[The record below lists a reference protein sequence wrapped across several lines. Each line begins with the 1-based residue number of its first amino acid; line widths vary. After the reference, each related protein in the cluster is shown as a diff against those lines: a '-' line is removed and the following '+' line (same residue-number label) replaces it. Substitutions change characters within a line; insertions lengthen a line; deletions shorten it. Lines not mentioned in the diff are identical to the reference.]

1 MMDQAAQFLRIVRSE
16 VLESI
21 YLLAK
26 RDCKIHLQAQGSR
39 GSRRNRILYLIKPCP
54 RINSGF
60 QFRRCF
66 EKDQWTLLKNKGE
79 RKMTAKNGNRLQ
91 HHLTAVKEGKRCF
104 ENAFESIARMIL
116 ESEIE
121 KVVVNGRTTYD
132 FTIFRTGKKHI
143 IGIYDEINSFVSF
156 VKDAAEGGSSKE
168 MAFVLVGEPGNGKT
182 FFVEFLCSMYR
193 SFLANEK
200 NRKYTFRF
208 TNMDRLGS
216 YGKISTIE
224 SQTYEDPMILAMNL
238 FENPDDNKTFLAKQI
253 GFSDKEIE
261 QLYDNYRP
269 LGACSGYMWND
280 IINLADGNIDEMLK
294 HIEIIPVPMTES
306 LGTITGKYPAKD
318 KITSSAVDLLGE
330 ESIQRLLHI
339 TDTNNPYRFD
349 LRRGALA
356 RVAGGGIHFS
366 DEVFK
371 NKKDLVQ
378 VYLGVI
384 QNRVIEIDGYKWP
397 IDTLIVATSNNSEF
411 NRFLS
416 EKEEAPIVDRCRIC
430 YVSHNTN
437 YKLQENL
444 TSYAIGNEAKTTL
457 DRKDLHRDPNLN
469 YATSVAVVLTRLPR
483 SEKLTAIE
491 TMKLS
496 AGEVAGEK
504 SIKTL
509 AEVIDTLNQDPD
521 ITKRFGQKGLGQR
534 NLGRAIQL
542 LIESSETNEGRC
554 MFAYDIYKTLERVVL
569 DYVTEV
575 NDRAKYLED
584 LKTAKGMYRE
594 RIMTEMFNAYM
605 DEPFAIRKDVMNYV
619 NMIIGID
626 AENLGPDKMW
636 KYKDPQTG
644 ELKALKVD
652 ERYIK
657 GVEERLGLKT
667 EEQRETFRTSIRKI
681 YGQKISVDPN
691 YDFMDN
697 LELVKA
703 VTDVR
708 LKSDIAGAGSL
719 IGALANRT
727 NEENQK
733 LYDRMIDT
741 MLNKLNYCKTCAQK
755 TIEYFCT
762 QEDEN

>member
-1 MMDQAAQFLRIVRSE
+1 MEETMKKSYTLTDHIMAVGQGQ
-16 VLESI
+16 
-21 YLLAK
+21 
-26 RDCKIHLQAQGSR
+26 KI
-39 GSRRNRILYLIKPCP
+39 
-54 RINSGF
+54 
-60 QFRRCF
+60 
-66 EKDQWTLLKNKGE
+66 
-79 RKMTAKNGNRLQ
+79 
-91 HHLTAVKEGKRCF
+91 F
-104 ENAFESIARMIL
+104 ENAFQSVARMIL
-116 ESEIE
+116 ENDI
-121 KVVVNGRTTYD
+121 KKITVNGKTTYD
-132 FTIFRTGKKHI
+132 FGIFRKGQKQVV
-143 IGIYDEINSFVSF
+143 GLYEEINSFVSY

-168 MAFVLVGEPGNGKT
+168 MAYVLVGEPGNGKT
-182 FFVEFLCSMYR
+182 FFVEYLCANYRKFLSVD
-193 SFLANEK
+193 K
-200 NRKYTFRF
+200 NRRYSFKFV
-208 TNMDRLGS
+208 NMDKLDD
-216 YGKISTIE
+216 YGRIKTIE

-238 FENPDDNKTFLAKQI
+238 FEDPDRSKDFLTKFDC
-253 GFSDKEIE
+253 FSTEKINR
-261 QLYDNYRP
+261 LYENYRP
-269 LGACSGYMWND
+269 LGACSSFIWN
-280 IINLADGNIDEMLK
+280 NIREFTGDDLDAMLGF
-294 HIEIIPVPMTES
+294 IEIFPVPLSES

-366 DEVFK
+366 DEIYK

-384 QNRVIEIDGYKWP
+384 QNRTIEIDGYKWP
-397 IDTLIVATSNNSEF
+397 IDTLIIATSNNSEF

-416 EKEEAPIVDRCRIC
+416 EKEEAPIVDRCRIS
-430 YVSHNTN
+430 YISHNTN
-437 YKLQENL
+437 YKLQEKL
-444 TSYAIGNEAKTTL
+444 TSYAIGSETKTTFNNEY
-457 DRKDLHRDPNLN
+457 LHQDPNLN
-469 YATSVAVVLTRLPR
+469 YAASVAAVLTRLPH
-483 SEKLTAIE
+483 SEKLTPIE
-491 TMKLS
+491 TMKLA

-509 AEVIDTLNQDPD
+509 AEVIDTLNQEAD

-542 LIESSETNEGRC
+542 LVESSETNEGQC
-554 MFAYDIYKTLERVVL
+554 MFACDVFKTLERVIL
-569 DYVTEV
+569 DYVPDA
-575 NDRAKYLED
+575 NDRTKYLD
-584 LKTAKGMYRE
+584 DIKTAKGLYRE

-605 DEPFAIRKDVMNYV
+605 DEPLAIRKDVMNYV

-636 KYKDPQTG
+636 KYKDPQNG
-644 ELKALKVD
+644 ELKALKID

-657 GVEERLGLKT
+657 SVEERLGLKT
-667 EEQRETFRTSIRKI
+667 QEQRESFRTTVRKI
-681 YGQKISVDPN
+681 YGQKMSVEPE

-741 MLNKLNYCKTCAQK
+741 MLTKLHYCKTCAQK

-762 QEDEN
+762 QEDEQ

>member
-1 MMDQAAQFLRIVRSE
+1 
-16 VLESI
+16 
-21 YLLAK
+21 
-26 RDCKIHLQAQGSR
+26 
-39 GSRRNRILYLIKPCP
+39 
-54 RINSGF
+54 
-60 QFRRCF
+60 
-66 EKDQWTLLKNKGE
+66 
-79 RKMTAKNGNRLQ
+79 MTAQKKGSLQ
-91 HHLTAVKEGKRCF
+91 QHLAAVKEGNRIF
-104 ENAFESIARMIL
+104 ENAFQGVIRMIL
-116 ESEIE
+116 EPGFE
-121 KVVVNGRTTYD
+121 KVVVNGKTTYD
-132 FTIFRTGKKHI
+132 FTIFRTGKKHP
-143 IGIYDEINSFVSF
+143 IGMYDEINSFVSF

-182 FFVEFLCSMYR
+182 FFVEFLCGRYR
-193 SFLANEK
+193 QFLSQEQ
-200 NRKYTFRF
+200 NRKFTYRF
-208 TNMDRLGS
+208 VGMEQLGH
-216 YGKISTIE
+216 YGRINVID

-238 FENPDDNKTFLAKQI
+238 FESADDNKRYLSEKG
-253 GFSDKEIE
+253 GFSDAEIE
-261 QLYDNYRP
+261 HLYQNYRP
-269 LGACSGYMWND
+269 MGACSGYIWND
-280 IINLADGNIDEMLK
+280 IRSFTGGKIEDMLGF
-294 HIEIIPVPMTES
+294 IELMPVPMSET
-306 LGTITGKYPAKD
+306 LGTVTGKYPAKD

-356 RVAGGGIHFS
+356 RVAGSGIHFS
-366 DEVFK
+366 DEIFK

-384 QNRVIEIDGYKWP
+384 QNRAIEIDGYRWP

-411 NRFLS
+411 NRFLA

-437 YKLQENL
+437 YRLQEGL
-444 TSYAIGNEAKTTL
+444 TDYAVGGTEKTTL
-457 DRKDLHRDPNLN
+457 TKETLHQDPNLN
-469 YATSVAVVLTRLPR
+469 YATSVGVVLTRLPR
-483 SEKLTAIE
+483 SEKLTPIE
-491 TMKLS
+491 TMKLA

-504 SIKTL
+504 SIKAL
-509 AEVIDTLNQDPD
+509 AEVIDTLGQDPD
-521 ITKRFGQKGLGQR
+521 ITKRFGQRGLGHR
-534 NLGRAIQL
+534 SLGRAVQL
-542 LIESSETNEGRC
+542 LGESSETNEGRC
-554 MFAYDIYKTLERVVL
+554 MTAYDVFKSLERVTL
-569 DYVTEV
+569 DYVVDTNE
-575 NDRAKYLED
+575 RAKYLED
-584 LKTAKGMYRE
+584 LKIARGLYRE

-605 DEPFAIRKDVMNYV
+605 DEPYAIRKDVMNYV

-626 AENLGPDKMW
+626 AENLGPDRMW
-636 KYKDPQTG
+636 KYKDPQSG
-644 ELKALKVD
+644 ELRALKID
-652 ERYIK
+652 ERYVK
-657 GVEERLGLKT
+657 SVEERIGLKT
-667 EEQRETFRTSIRKI
+667 EEQRDSFRTSIRKI

-733 LYDRMIDT
+733 LYDRMITT
-741 MLNKLNYCKTCAQK
+741 MLTKLGYCRTCAQK

>member
-1 MMDQAAQFLRIVRSE
+1 MVTNTNS
-16 VLESI
+16 
-21 YLLAK
+21 LLQ
-26 RDCKIHLQAQGSR
+26 HLKAV
-39 GSRRNRILYLIKPCP
+39 KA
-54 RINSGF
+54 
-60 QFRRCF
+60 
-66 EKDQWTLLKNKGE
+66 GE
-79 RKMTAKNGNRLQ
+79 RR
-91 HHLTAVKEGKRCF
+91 F
-104 ENAFESIARMIL
+104 ENAFQGVSRMIL
-116 ESEIE
+116 ESGIE
-121 KVVVNGRTTYD
+121 KITVNGKTTYD
-132 FTIFRTGKKHI
+132 FKIFRNGSKHV
-143 IGIYDEINSFVSF
+143 IGMYDEINSFVSYI
-156 VKDAAEGGSSKE
+156 KDAAEKGSSKE

-182 FFVEFLCSMYR
+182 FVVEFLSSQYR
-193 SFLANEK
+193 KFLSREE
-200 NRKYTFRF
+200 NRKFTFKF
-208 TNMDRLGS
+208 LNLDRLGT
-216 YGKISTIE
+216 YGKITTIE

-238 FENPDDNKTFLAKQI
+238 LPDPDDNKAFLAKSI
-253 GFSDKEIE
+253 GFTDKEIE
-261 QLYDNYRP
+261 ALYENYRP
-269 LGACSGYMWND
+269 LGACSGYIWND
-280 IINLADGNIDEMLK
+280 IGAHCGEDLDTKLSSVAVS
-294 HIEIIPVPMTES
+294 PVPLTES
-306 LGTITGKYPAKD
+306 LGTVTGKYPAKD

-366 DEVFK
+366 DEIFK

-384 QNRVIEIDGYKWP
+384 QNRSIEIDGYKWP

-411 NRFLS
+411 HRFLS

-437 YKLQENL
+437 YKLQKELTVYTIGSETRTTLTKENL
-444 TSYAIGNEAKTTL
+444 
-457 DRKDLHRDPNLN
+457 HQDPNLN
-469 YATSVAVVLTRLPR
+469 YAASVAAVLTRLPR
-483 SEKLTAIE
+483 SEKLTPVE
-491 TMKLS
+491 TMKLA
-496 AGEVAGEK
+496 AGEIAGEK

-509 AEVIDTLNQDPD
+509 AEVIDTLNQDPE
-521 ITKRFGQKGLGQR
+521 IINRFGQKGLGQR

-542 LIESSETNEGRC
+542 LIESSETNEGQC
-554 MFAYDIYKTLERVVL
+554 MFAYDVYRALERIVL
-569 DYVTEV
+569 DYVSEA

-584 LKTAKGMYRE
+584 IKTGKGLYRE

-605 DEPFAIRKDVMNYV
+605 DEPLAIRKDVMNYV

-636 KYKDPQTG
+636 KYRDPQTA
-644 ELKALKVD
+644 ELRALKVD
-652 ERYIK
+652 ERFINS
-657 GVEERLGLKT
+657 VEERLGLKT
-667 EEQRETFRTSIRKI
+667 EEQRESFRTSIRKI
-681 YGQKISVDPN
+681 YGQKISIDPN

-733 LYDRMIDT
+733 LYDRMIGT
-741 MLNKLNYCKTCAQK
+741 MLNKLGYCHTCAQK

-762 QEDEN
+762 QEDEK

>member
-1 MMDQAAQFLRIVRSE
+1 MD
-16 VLESI
+16 
-21 YLLAK
+21 
-26 RDCKIHLQAQGSR
+26 G
-39 GSRRNRILYLIKPCP
+39 
-54 RINSGF
+54 
-60 QFRRCF
+60 
-66 EKDQWTLLKNKGE
+66 
-79 RKMTAKNGNRLQ
+79 NGNASLR
-91 HHLTAVKEGKRCF
+91 HHLAAVREGDRCF
-104 ENAFESIARMIL
+104 ENAYQGVARMIL
-116 ESEIE
+116 ESEIS
-121 KVVVNGRTTYD
+121 KVVVNGKTTYD
-132 FTIFRTGKKHI
+132 FSLFRSGPRHV
-143 IGIYDEINSFVSF
+143 IGMYDEINSFVSF

-182 FFVEFLCSMYR
+182 FFVEYLCTRYRQFLSR
-193 SFLANEK
+193 PE

-208 TNMDRLGS
+208 RHLDRLEG
-216 YGKISTIE
+216 YGRIKVIE
-224 SQTYEDPMILAMNL
+224 SQTYEDPVILAMNL
-238 FENPDDNKTFLAKQI
+238 FETEEENRAYLA
-253 GFSDKEIE
+253 GRMRFSDE
-261 QLYDNYRP
+261 QVERLYENYRP
-269 LGACSGYMWND
+269 LGACSGFIWND
-280 IINLADGNIDEMLK
+280 IRRHTGGDIDKMLEF
-294 HIEIIPVPMTES
+294 IEIVPVPLTES

-366 DEVFK
+366 DEIFK

-384 QNRVIEIDGYKWP
+384 QNRTIEIDGFKWP
-397 IDTLIVATSNNSEF
+397 IDTLIIATSNNSEF

-416 EKEEAPIVDRCRIC
+416 EREEAPIVDRCRLC

-437 YKLQENL
+437 YKLQQEL
-444 TSYAIGNEAKTTL
+444 TTYAIGSEAKTTL
-457 DRKDLHRDPNLN
+457 DRHDLHQDPNLN
-469 YATSVAVVLTRLPR
+469 YAASVAVVLTRLPR
-483 SEKLTAIE
+483 SEKLTPVE
-491 TMKLS
+491 TMKLA

-509 AEVIDTLNQDPD
+509 AEVIDMLNQEPD

-542 LIESSETNEGRC
+542 LLESSETNEGGC
-554 MFAYDIYKTLERVVL
+554 MFAYDVFKTLERVIL
-569 DYVTEV
+569 DYVPDA

-584 LKTAKGMYRE
+584 IRIAKGLYRE

-605 DEPFAIRKDVMNYV
+605 DEPLAIKRDVMNYV

-636 KYKDPQTG
+636 KYKDPQSG
-644 ELKALKVD
+644 ELKALKID
-652 ERYIK
+652 ERYINS
-657 GVEERLGLKT
+657 VEERLGLKT
-667 EEQRETFRTSIRKI
+667 TEQRETFRTSIRKI

-733 LYDRMIDT
+733 LYDRMVHT
-741 MLNKLNYCKTCAQK
+741 MLDKLNYCKTCAQK

-762 QEDEN
+762 QEDET

>member
-1 MMDQAAQFLRIVRSE
+1 MSKK
-16 VLESI
+16 SI
-21 YLLAK
+21 
-26 RDCKIHLQAQGSR
+26 
-39 GSRRNRILYLIKPCP
+39 
-54 RINSGF
+54 
-60 QFRRCF
+60 
-66 EKDQWTLLKNKGE
+66 TLH
-79 RKMTAKNGNRLQ
+79 Q
-91 HHLTAVKEGKRCF
+91 HMTAVKDGQLRF
-104 ENAFESIARMIL
+104 ENAFQGVTRMIL
-116 ESEIE
+116 EDKIE
-121 KVVVNGRTTYD
+121 KVVVNGKTTYD
-132 FTIFRTGKKHI
+132 FKIFRNGSKHV
-143 IGIYDEINSFVSF
+143 IGMYDEINSFVSY

-182 FFVEFLCSMYR
+182 FFVEFLASKYR
-193 SFLANEK
+193 NFLAQEK
-200 NRKYTFRF
+200 NRKYTFKF
-208 TNMDRLGS
+208 LNLDKTGN
-216 YGKISTIE
+216 YGKISIVE

-238 FENPDDNKTFLAKQI
+238 FEDSEKNKEFLAKQI
-253 GFSDKEIE
+253 GFSDDDIE
-261 QLYDNYRP
+261 KLYEDYRP
-269 LGACSGYMWND
+269 LGACSGYIWND
-280 IINLADGNIDEMLK
+280 IQRYCDGNIDEMLK
-294 HIEIIPVPMTES
+294 FVEITPVPLTES
-306 LGTITGKYPAKD
+306 LGTVTGKYPAKD

-366 DEVFK
+366 DEIYK

-384 QNRVIEIDGYKWP
+384 QNRNIEIDGFKWP

-411 NRFLS
+411 HRFLS

-437 YKLQENL
+437 YKLQKEL
-444 TSYAIGNEAKTTL
+444 TAYAIGSEARTTIN
-457 DRKDLHRDPNLN
+457 REDLHQDPNLN
-469 YATSVAVVLTRLPR
+469 YASSVAAVLSRLPR
-483 SEKLTAIE
+483 SEKLTPVE

-509 AEVIDTLNQDPD
+509 AEVIDTLNQDPE
-521 ITKRFGQKGLGQR
+521 IINRFGQKGLGQR

-542 LIESSETNEGRC
+542 LIESSETNEGQC
-554 MFAYDIYKTLERVVL
+554 MFAYDIFRALDRIIL
-569 DYVTEV
+569 DYVTEA

-584 LKTAKGMYRE
+584 LKTGKGLYRE

-605 DEPFAIRKDVMNYV
+605 DEPYAIRKDVMNYV

-636 KYKDPQTG
+636 KYKDPQNG
-644 ELKALKVD
+644 ELKALKID
-652 ERYIK
+652 ERYINS
-657 GVEERLGLKT
+657 VEERLGLKT
-667 EEQRETFRTSIRKI
+667 EEQRESFRTSIRKI
-681 YGQKISVDPN
+681 YGQKISVDPD

-733 LYDRMIDT
+733 LYDRMIET
-741 MLNKLNYCKTCAQK
+741 MLNKLGYCRTCAQK

-762 QEDEN
+762 QEDEK

>member
-1 MMDQAAQFLRIVRSE
+1 MP
-16 VLESI
+16 
-21 YLLAK
+21 
-26 RDCKIHLQAQGSR
+26 
-39 GSRRNRILYLIKPCP
+39 N
-54 RINSGF
+54 NS
-60 QFRRCF
+60 
-66 EKDQWTLLKNKGE
+66 KT
-79 RKMTAKNGNRLQ
+79 LQ
-91 HHLTAVKEGKRCF
+91 HHLQEVKQGNRCF
-104 ENAFESIARMIL
+104 ENAFQSVSRMVL
-116 ESEIE
+116 ESKIE
-121 KVVVNGRTTYD
+121 KVVVNGKTTYD
-132 FTIFRTGKKHI
+132 FSIFREGSKHV
-143 IGIYDEINSFVSF
+143 IGMYDEINSFVSY

-182 FFVEFLCSMYR
+182 FLVEFLAAKYR
-193 SFLANEK
+193 GFLSIDK
-200 NRKYTFRF
+200 NRKYTFKF
-208 TNMDRLGS
+208 LNLDKVGN
-216 YGKISTIE
+216 YGKINTIE
-224 SQTYEDPMILAMNL
+224 SQTYEDPMILAMSL
-238 FENPDDNKTFLAKQI
+238 FENPDQNKEYLAKQI
-253 GFSDKEIE
+253 GFSDKEID
-261 QLYDNYRP
+261 QLYENYRP
-269 LGACSGYMWND
+269 LGACSSYILND
-280 IINLADGNIDEMLK
+280 IRNYTDGNMDEVLNY
-294 HIEIIPVPMTES
+294 IEIIPVPLTES
-306 LGTITGKYPAKD
+306 LGTVTGKYPAKD
-318 KITSSAVDLLGE
+318 KITSSSVDLLGE

-366 DEVFK
+366 DEIYK

-384 QNRVIEIDGYKWP
+384 QNRNIEIDGYKWP

-411 NRFLS
+411 HRFLS

-437 YKLQENL
+437 YKLQGEL
-444 TSYAIGNEAKTTL
+444 TGYAIGSETRTTL
-457 DRKDLHRDPNLN
+457 NQENLHQDPNLN
-469 YATSVAVVLTRLPR
+469 YASSIAVVLSRLPR
-483 SEKLTAIE
+483 SEKLTPVE
-491 TMKLS
+491 TMKLA

-509 AEVIDTLNQDPD
+509 AEVIDTLNQDPE
-521 ITKRFGQKGLGQR
+521 IINRFGQKGLGQR

-542 LIESSETNEGRC
+542 LIESSETNEGEC
-554 MFAYDIYKTLERVVL
+554 MFAYDIFKSLDRIIL
-569 DYVTEV
+569 DYVTDA

-584 LKTAKGMYRE
+584 LKIAKGLYRE

-605 DEPFAIRKDVMNYV
+605 DEPYAIRKDVMNYV

-636 KYKDPQTG
+636 KYKDPQTA
-644 ELKALKVD
+644 ELKALKID
-652 ERYIK
+652 ERYINS
-657 GVEERLGLKT
+657 VEERLGLKS
-667 EEQRETFRTSIRKI
+667 EEQRESFRTSIRKI
-681 YGQKISVDPN
+681 YGQKISVDPD

-733 LYDRMIDT
+733 LYDRMIAT
-741 MLNKLNYCKTCAQK
+741 MLEKLGYCKTCAQK

-762 QEDEN
+762 QEDEK

>member
-1 MMDQAAQFLRIVRSE
+1 MATSTHSLIQ
-16 VLESI
+16 
-21 YLLAK
+21 
-26 RDCKIHLQAQGSR
+26 HL
-39 GSRRNRILYLIKPCP
+39 K
-54 RINSGF
+54 
-60 QFRRCF
+60 
-66 EKDQWTLLKNKGE
+66 
-79 RKMTAKNGNRLQ
+79 
-91 HHLTAVKEGKRCF
+91 AVKKGQRRF
-104 ENAFESIARMIL
+104 ENAFKGVSRLIFEGG
-116 ESEIE
+116 IE
-121 KVVVNGRTTYD
+121 KTTVNGKTTYD
-132 FTIFRTGKKHI
+132 FKVFRSGSKHV
-143 IGIYDEINSFVSF
+143 IGMYDEINSFVSY

-182 FFVEFLCSMYR
+182 FFVEFLAGRYR
-193 SFLANEK
+193 HFLSRDE
-200 NRKYTFRF
+200 NRKYTFKF
-208 TNMDRLGS
+208 QNLDRLGT
-216 YGKISTIE
+216 YGRISSVE

-238 FENPDDNKTFLAKQI
+238 FDFTDDNKTFLAKEI
-253 GFSDKEIE
+253 GFSDDEIDV
-261 QLYDNYRP
+261 LYNDYRP
-269 LGACSGYMWND
+269 LGACSGYIWND
-280 IINLADGNIDEMLK
+280 IRSYCGDELDQMLGFVQ
-294 HIEIIPVPMTES
+294 IIPVPLTES
-306 LGTITGKYPAKD
+306 LGTVTGKYPAKD

-339 TDTNNPYRFD
+339 ADTNNPYRFD

-366 DEVFK
+366 DEIFK

-384 QNRVIEIDGYKWP
+384 QNRSIEIDGYKWP
-397 IDTLIVATSNNSEF
+397 IDTLIVATSNNMEF
-411 NRFLS
+411 HRFLS
-416 EKEEAPIVDRCRIC
+416 EREEAPIVDRCRLC
-430 YVSHNTN
+430 YVAHNTN
-437 YKLQENL
+437 YKLQKEL
-444 TSYAIGNEAKTTL
+444 TAYTIGSEARTTL
-457 DRKDLHRDPNLN
+457 TKELLHQDPNLN
-469 YATSVAVVLTRLPR
+469 YAASVGVVLSRLPR
-483 SEKLTAIE
+483 SEKLTPVE
-491 TMKLS
+491 TMKLA

-509 AEVIDTLNQDPD
+509 AEVIDTLNQDPE
-521 ITKRFGQKGLGQR
+521 IINRFGQKGLGQR
-534 NLGRAIQL
+534 NLGRALQL
-542 LIESSETNEGRC
+542 LIESSETNEGQC
-554 MFAYDIYKTLERVVL
+554 MFACDVFKALERIVL
-569 DYVTEV
+569 DYVTEA

-584 LKTAKGMYRE
+584 IKTARGLYRE

-605 DEPFAIRKDVMNYV
+605 DEPMAIRKDVMNYV

-644 ELKALKVD
+644 ELKALKID
-652 ERYIK
+652 ERYVNS
-657 GVEERLGLKT
+657 VEERLGLKT
-667 EEQRETFRTSIRKI
+667 EEQRESFRTSIRKI
-681 YGQKISVDPN
+681 YGQKISIDPN

-741 MLNKLNYCKTCAQK
+741 MLNKLGYCRTCAQK

-762 QEDEN
+762 QEDEK

>member
-1 MMDQAAQFLRIVRSE
+1 
-16 VLESI
+16 
-21 YLLAK
+21 
-26 RDCKIHLQAQGSR
+26 
-39 GSRRNRILYLIKPCP
+39 
-54 RINSGF
+54 
-60 QFRRCF
+60 
-66 EKDQWTLLKNKGE
+66 
-79 RKMTAKNGNRLQ
+79 
-91 HHLTAVKEGKRCF
+91 
-104 ENAFESIARMIL
+104 MI
-116 ESEIE
+116 
-121 KVVVNGRTTYD
+121 GM
-132 FTIFRTGKKHI
+132 
-143 IGIYDEINSFVSF
+143 YDEINSFVSY
-156 VKDAAEGGSSKE
+156 VKDAAEGGSSAE
-168 MAFVLVGEPGNGKT
+168 MAYVLVGEPGNGKT
-182 FFVEFLCSMYR
+182 FFVEFLCNKYR
-193 SFLANEK
+193 GFLSNNK

-208 TNMDRLGS
+208 IDLDKLGNYGRIS
-216 YGKISTIE
+216 YIE

-238 FENPDDNKTFLAKQI
+238 FEDPEKNKTFLIDTI
-253 GFSDKEIE
+253 GFSDAQIE
-261 QLYDNYRP
+261 KLYENYRP
-269 LGACSGYMWND
+269 LGACSEYIWNH
-280 IINLADGNIDEMLK
+280 IRNYTDGKIDEMLNFIK
-294 HIEIIPVPMTES
+294 IFPVPLTES
-306 LGTITGKYPAKD
+306 LGTVTGKYPAKD
-318 KITSSAVDLLGE
+318 KITSSSVDLLGE

-366 DEVFK
+366 DEIFK

-384 QNRVIEIDGYKWP
+384 QNRTIEIDGYKWP
-397 IDTLIVATSNNSEF
+397 IDTLIIATSNNMEF
-411 NRFLS
+411 NRFLA

-437 YKLQENL
+437 YKLQKDL
-444 TSYAIGNEAKTTL
+444 TLYAIGSEARTTL
-457 DRKDLHRDPNLN
+457 TREDLHQDPNLN
-469 YATSVAVVLTRLPR
+469 YAASVGVVLSRLPR
-483 SEKLTAIE
+483 SEKLTPVE
-491 TMKLS
+491 TMKLA

-509 AEVIDTLNQDPD
+509 AEVIDTLNQNPE
-521 ITKRFGQKGLGQR
+521 IIQRFGQKGLGQR

-542 LIESSETNEGRC
+542 LIESSETNEGKC
-554 MFAYDIYKTLERVVL
+554 MFAYDIYKALERIVL
-569 DYVTEV
+569 DYVNDT
-575 NDRAKYLED
+575 NDRIKYLED
-584 LKTAKGMYRE
+584 LKIAKGLYRE

-605 DEPFAIRKDVMNYV
+605 DEPLAIRKDVMNYV

-644 ELKALKVD
+644 ELKAIKVD

-657 GVEERLGLKT
+657 SVEERLGLKT
-667 EEQRETFRTSIRKI
+667 EEQRESFRTSIRKI
-681 YGQKISVDPN
+681 YGQKISVDPD

-733 LYDRMIDT
+733 LYDRMINT
-741 MLNKLNYCKTCAQK
+741 MLNKLGYCRTCAQK

-762 QEDEN
+762 QVDEK

>member
-1 MMDQAAQFLRIVRSE
+1 MTKSKNNT
-16 VLESI
+16 LE
-21 YLLAK
+21 Y
-26 RDCKIHLQAQGSR
+26 
-39 GSRRNRILYLIKPCP
+39 
-54 RINSGF
+54 
-60 QFRRCF
+60 
-66 EKDQWTLLKNKGE
+66 
-79 RKMTAKNGNRLQ
+79 
-91 HHLTAVKEGKRCF
+91 HLTSVKEGKRCF
-104 ENAFESIARMIL
+104 ENAFQSVTRMIL
-116 ESEIE
+116 ESEIK
-121 KVVVNGRTTYD
+121 KVVVNGKTTYD
-132 FTIFRTGKKHI
+132 FSIFRTGKKHI
-143 IGIYDEINSFVSF
+143 IGMYDEINSFVSF
-156 VKDAAEGGSSKE
+156 VKDASEGGSSRE
-168 MAFVLVGEPGNGKT
+168 MAFVFVGEPGNGKT
-182 FFVEFLCSMYR
+182 FLVEFLSAKYR
-193 SFLANEK
+193 NFLTEDK
-200 NRKYTFRF
+200 NRRYTFKF
-208 TNMDRLGS
+208 LNMDKLGN
-216 YGKISTIE
+216 YGKITTIE
-224 SQTYEDPMILAMNL
+224 SQTYEDPLILAMNL
-238 FENPDDNKTFLAKQI
+238 FESTDENKTFLTKQA
-253 GFSDKEIE
+253 GFSDNEVEK
-261 QLYDNYRP
+261 LFDDYRP
-269 LGACSGYMWND
+269 MGACSGYIWND
-280 IINLADGNIDEMLK
+280 IRNYTNGKIDEMLK
-294 HIEIIPVPMTES
+294 FVEITPVPLTES

-339 TDTNNPYRFD
+339 ADTNNPYRFD

-366 DEVFK
+366 DEIYK

-411 NRFLS
+411 HKFLS
-416 EKEEAPIVDRCRIC
+416 EKEEAPIIDRCRIC

-437 YKLQENL
+437 YKLQKDL
-444 TSYAIGNEAKTTL
+444 TAYAIGSETRTTL
-457 DRKDLHRDPNLN
+457 TRDYLHQDPNLN
-469 YATSVAVVLTRLPR
+469 YAASVASVLTRLPR
-483 SEKLTAIE
+483 SEKLTPVE

-509 AEVIDTLNQDPD
+509 AEVIDTLNQDPE
-521 ITKRFGQKGLGQR
+521 IINRFGQKGLGQR

-554 MFAYDIYKTLERVVL
+554 MFACDVFKALDRVVL
-569 DYVTEV
+569 DYVSEA
-575 NDRAKYLED
+575 NDRTKYLED
-584 LKTAKGMYRE
+584 LKTAKSLYRE

-636 KYKDPQTG
+636 KYKDPQTK
-644 ELKALKVD
+644 ELKALKID
-652 ERYIK
+652 ERYINS
-657 GVEERLGLKT
+657 VEERLELKT
-667 EEQRETFRTSIRKI
+667 KEQREAFRTSIRKI
-681 YGQKISVDPN
+681 YGQKISVDPD

-733 LYDRMIDT
+733 LYDRMVDT
-741 MLNKLNYCKTCAQK
+741 MLSKLKYCKTCAQK

-762 QEDEN
+762 QEDEK

>member
-1 MMDQAAQFLRIVRSE
+1 MI
-16 VLESI
+16 
-21 YLLAK
+21 
-26 RDCKIHLQAQGSR
+26 
-39 GSRRNRILYLIKPCP
+39 
-54 RINSGF
+54 
-60 QFRRCF
+60 
-66 EKDQWTLLKNKGE
+66 
-79 RKMTAKNGNRLQ
+79 
-91 HHLTAVKEGKRCF
+91 
-104 ENAFESIARMIL
+104 FESG
-116 ESEIE
+116 IE
-121 KVVVNGRTTYD
+121 KIVVNGKTTYD
-132 FTIFRTGKKHI
+132 YKIFRLGKKHI
-143 IGIYDEINSFVSF
+143 IGLYDEINSFVSY

-168 MAFVLVGEPGNGKT
+168 MAYVLVGEPGNGKT
-182 FFVEFLCSMYR
+182 FFVDFLCHCYR
-193 SFLANEK
+193 IFLTDPQ
-200 NRKYTFRF
+200 NRRYTFRF
-208 TNMDRLGS
+208 VNIDQLGS
-216 YGKISTIE
+216 YGKIRVIE
-224 SQTYEDPMILAMNL
+224 SQTYEDPMVLAMNL
-238 FENPDDNKTFLAKQI
+238 GETSGETKNYLIDQF
-253 GFSDKEIE
+253 GFSEHELDL
-261 QLYDNYRP
+261 LYENYRP
-269 LGACSGYMWND
+269 LGACSGYIWND
-280 IINLADGNIDEMLK
+280 IRAYANGNLDEMLK
-294 HIEIIPVPMTES
+294 FVQIAPVPLTES
-306 LGTITGKYPAKD
+306 LGTVTGKYPAKD

-366 DEVFK
+366 DEIYK

-384 QNRVIEIDGYKWP
+384 QNRTIEIDGFKWP
-397 IDTLIVATSNNSEF
+397 IDTLIIATSNNSEF
-411 NRFLS
+411 NRFLA
-416 EKEEAPIVDRCRIC
+416 EREEAPIVDRCRIS
-430 YVSHNTN
+430 YISHNTN
-437 YKLQENL
+437 YKLQKDL
-444 TSYAIGNEAKTTL
+444 TMYAIGSETRTTL
-457 DRKDLHRDPNLN
+457 NREYLHQDPNLN
-469 YATSVAVVLTRLPR
+469 YAASIAAVLSRLPR
-483 SEKLTAIE
+483 SEKLTPVE
-491 TMKLS
+491 TMKLA

-542 LIESSETNEGRC
+542 LVESSETNEGQC
-554 MFAYDIYKTLERVVL
+554 MFAYDVFKAIERIIL
-569 DYVTEV
+569 DYVTDA

-584 LKTAKGMYRE
+584 LKTAKGLYRE

-605 DEPFAIRKDVMNYV
+605 DEPYAIRKDVMNYV

-644 ELKALKVD
+644 ELKALKID

-657 GVEERLGLKT
+657 SIEERLGLKT

-681 YGQKISVDPN
+681 YGQKLSIDPN

-741 MLNKLNYCKTCAQK
+741 MLNKLNYCRTCAQK

-762 QEDEN
+762 QEDEK

>member
-1 MMDQAAQFLRIVRSE
+1 MPKK
-16 VLESI
+16 SI
-21 YLLAK
+21 
-26 RDCKIHLQAQGSR
+26 
-39 GSRRNRILYLIKPCP
+39 
-54 RINSGF
+54 
-60 QFRRCF
+60 
-66 EKDQWTLLKNKGE
+66 TLH
-79 RKMTAKNGNRLQ
+79 Q
-91 HHLTAVKEGKRCF
+91 HMTAVKDGKLQF
-104 ENAFESIARMIL
+104 ENAFQGVSRMIL
-116 ESEIE
+116 ENEIE
-121 KVVVNGRTTYD
+121 KVVVNGKTTYD
-132 FTIFRTGKKHI
+132 FKIFRNGSKHV
-143 IGIYDEINSFVSF
+143 IGMYDEINSFVSY
-156 VKDAAEGGSSKE
+156 VKDAAENGSSKE

-182 FFVEFLCSMYR
+182 FFVEFLATKYR
-193 SFLANEK
+193 EFLAQEK
-200 NRKYTFRF
+200 NRKYTFKF
-208 TNMDRLGS
+208 LNLDNVGN

-224 SQTYEDPMILAMNL
+224 SQTYEDPAILAMNL
-238 FENPDDNKTFLAKQI
+238 FENSDENRQYLAKQI
-253 GFSDKEIE
+253 GFSDKDIE
-261 QLYDNYRP
+261 KLYENYRP
-269 LGACSGYMWND
+269 LGACSGYIWND
-280 IINLADGNIDEMLK
+280 IRDHCNGNIDEMLK
-294 HIEIIPVPMTES
+294 FIEITPVPLTES
-306 LGTITGKYPAKD
+306 LGTVTGKYPAKD

-366 DEVFK
+366 DEIFK

-384 QNRVIEIDGYKWP
+384 QNRNIEIDGFKWP

-411 NRFLS
+411 HRFLS

-437 YKLQENL
+437 YKLQKEL
-444 TSYAIGNEAKTTL
+444 TAYTIGSETRTTL
-457 DRKDLHRDPNLN
+457 TREDLHQDPNLN
-469 YATSVAVVLTRLPR
+469 YAASAASVLSRLPR
-483 SEKLTAIE
+483 SEKLTPVE
-491 TMKLS
+491 TMKLA

-509 AEVIDTLNQDPD
+509 AEVIDMLNQDPE
-521 ITKRFGQKGLGQR
+521 IINRFGQKGLGQR

-554 MFAYDIYKTLERVVL
+554 MFAYDIFKALERIVL
-569 DYVTEV
+569 DYVTEA

-584 LKTAKGMYRE
+584 LKTAKGLYRE

-644 ELKALKVD
+644 DLKALKID
-652 ERYIK
+652 ERYINS
-657 GVEERLGLKT
+657 VEERLGLKT
-667 EEQRETFRTSIRKI
+667 EEQRESFRTSIRKI
-681 YGQKISVDPN
+681 YGQKISVDPD

-697 LELVKA
+697 LALVKA

-733 LYDRMIDT
+733 LYDRMIET
-741 MLNKLNYCKTCAQK
+741 MLNKLGYCRTCAQK

-762 QEDEN
+762 QEDEK

>member
-1 MMDQAAQFLRIVRSE
+1 MTKNSNNTLNYH
-16 VLESI
+16 LE
-21 YLLAK
+21 
-26 RDCKIHLQAQGSR
+26 
-39 GSRRNRILYLIKPCP
+39 
-54 RINSGF
+54 
-60 QFRRCF
+60 
-66 EKDQWTLLKNKGE
+66 
-79 RKMTAKNGNRLQ
+79 
-91 HHLTAVKEGKRCF
+91 AVKKGSRCF
-104 ENAFESIARMIL
+104 ENAFQSVSKLIL
-116 ESEIE
+116 EQDIE
-121 KVVVNGRTTYD
+121 KVVVNGKTTFD
-132 FTIFRTGKKHI
+132 FKIFRTGKKHL
-143 IGIYDEINSFVSF
+143 IGMYDEINSFVSY

-168 MAFVLVGEPGNGKT
+168 MAYVLVGEPGNGKT
-182 FFVEFLCSMYR
+182 FFVEYLCSKYR
-193 SFLANEK
+193 EYLLKEE
-200 NRKYTFRF
+200 NRKYTFRYI
-208 TNMDRLGS
+208 NMDKLGNYGRLT
-216 YGKISTIE
+216 TIE
-224 SQTYEDPMILAMNL
+224 SQTYEDPMILAMSL
-238 FENPDDNKTFLAKQI
+238 FESIDESRLYLSKQI
-253 GFSDKEIE
+253 GFSDNEVEK
-261 QLYDNYRP
+261 LYENYRP
-269 LGACSGYMWND
+269 LGACSGYIWND
-280 IINLADGNIDEMLK
+280 IRRCTGGDINEMLK
-294 HIEIIPVPMTES
+294 FIEIEPVPLIES
-306 LGTITGKYPAKD
+306 MGTVTGKYPAKD

-366 DEVFK
+366 DEIYK

-384 QNRVIEIDGYKWP
+384 QNRTIEIDGFKWP
-397 IDTLIVATSNNSEF
+397 IDTLIIATSNNSEF
-411 NRFLS
+411 NRFLA
-416 EKEEAPIVDRCRIC
+416 EKEEAPIVDRCRIT

-437 YKLQENL
+437 YKMQEQL
-444 TSYAIGNEAKTTL
+444 TAYAIGSEAKMTI
-457 DRKDLHRDPNLN
+457 DHKALHQDPNLN
-469 YATSVAVVLTRLPR
+469 YAASATVVLSRLPR
-483 SEKLTAIE
+483 SEKLTPVE

-509 AEVIDTLNQDPD
+509 AEVIDTLSQDPD

-534 NLGRAIQL
+534 NLGRAVQL
-542 LIESSETNEGRC
+542 LLESSETNEGRC
-554 MFAYDIYKTLERVVL
+554 MFAYDIYKAIERVIL
-569 DYVTEV
+569 DYVTDA
-575 NDRAKYLED
+575 NDRAKYLDD
-584 LKTAKGMYRE
+584 LKTAKGLYRE

-605 DEPFAIRKDVMNYV
+605 DEPYAIRKDVMNYV

-644 ELKALKVD
+644 ELKAMKVD

-657 GVEERLGLKT
+657 SVEDRLGLKT

-681 YGQKISVDPN
+681 YGQKISVDSN

-733 LYDRMIDT
+733 LYDRMIET
-741 MLNKLNYCKTCAQK
+741 MLEKLNYCKTCAQK

-762 QEDEN
+762 QEDDK

>member
-1 MMDQAAQFLRIVRSE
+1 MAKKLQSQLTQH
-16 VLESI
+16 LE
-21 YLLAK
+21 
-26 RDCKIHLQAQGSR
+26 
-39 GSRRNRILYLIKPCP
+39 
-54 RINSGF
+54 
-60 QFRRCF
+60 
-66 EKDQWTLLKNKGE
+66 
-79 RKMTAKNGNRLQ
+79 
-91 HHLTAVKEGKRCF
+91 AVKKGRRRF
-104 ENAFESIARMIL
+104 ENAFQAVARMIL
-116 ESEIE
+116 ESDIQ
-121 KVVVNGRTTYD
+121 KVVVNGKTTYD
-132 FTIFRTGKKHI
+132 FSIFRTGPKHI
-143 IGIYDEINSFVSF
+143 VGMYDEINSFVSY
-156 VKDAAEGGSSKE
+156 VKDAAENGSSKE

-182 FFVEFLCSMYR
+182 FFVDYLCAKYR
-193 SFLANEK
+193 SFLAKEG

-208 TNMDRLGS
+208 IGMDKLGN
-216 YGKISTIE
+216 YGKIRTIE

-238 FENPDDNKTFLAKQI
+238 FDDPDENRQFLASTI
-253 GFSDKEIE
+253 GFDDAAIE
-261 QLYDNYRP
+261 KLWDNYRP
-269 LGACSGYMWND
+269 LGACSGYIWND
-280 IINLADGNIDEMLK
+280 IRNHTGGDLAKMLEFV
-294 HIEIIPVPMTES
+294 EIMPVPLTES
-306 LGTITGKYPAKD
+306 LGTLTGKYPAKD

-366 DEVFK
+366 DEIYK

-384 QNRVIEIDGYKWP
+384 QNRTIEIDGFKWP

-411 NRFLS
+411 NRFLA

-437 YKLQENL
+437 YKLQETL
-444 TSYAIGNEAKTTL
+444 TSYTIGNEARTTFS
-457 DRKDLHRDPNLN
+457 REALHQDPNLN
-469 YATSVAVVLTRLPR
+469 YAASVAVVLTRLPR
-483 SEKLTAIE
+483 SEKLTPIE
-491 TMKLS
+491 TMKLA

-509 AEVIDTLNQDPD
+509 AEVIDTLNQNPD

-554 MFAYDIYKTLERVVL
+554 MFAYDIFKALERIIL
-569 DYVTEV
+569 DYVVEA

-584 LKTAKGMYRE
+584 LKIAKGLYRE

-605 DEPFAIRKDVMNYV
+605 DEPLAIRKDVMNYV
-619 NMIIGID
+619 NMIIGVD
-626 AENLGPDKMW
+626 AENLGSDKMW

-644 ELKALKVD
+644 EMKALKID
-652 ERYIK
+652 ERFINS
-657 GVEERLGLKT
+657 VEERLGLKT
-667 EEQRETFRTSIRKI
+667 AEQRETFRTSIRKI

-741 MLNKLNYCKTCAQK
+741 MLSKLGYCKTCAQK

>member
-1 MMDQAAQFLRIVRSE
+1 MSN
-16 VLESI
+16 
-21 YLLAK
+21 
-26 RDCKIHLQAQGSR
+26 HP
-39 GSRRNRILYLIKPCP
+39 N
-54 RINSGF
+54 
-60 QFRRCF
+60 
-66 EKDQWTLLKNKGE
+66 TLH
-79 RKMTAKNGNRLQ
+79 
-91 HHLTAVKEGKRCF
+91 HHLTEVKQGNRRF
-104 ENAFESIARMIL
+104 ENAFQSVSRMIL
-116 ESEIE
+116 ESKIE
-121 KVVVNGRTTYD
+121 KVVVNGKTTYD
-132 FTIFRTGKKHI
+132 FSIFREGSKHV
-143 IGIYDEINSFVSF
+143 IGMYDEINSFVSY

-182 FFVEFLCSMYR
+182 FLID
-193 SFLANEK
+193 FLASKYRAFLSNGN
-200 NRKYTFRF
+200 NRKFTFKF
-208 TNMDRLGS
+208 LNVDKVGN
-216 YGKISTIE
+216 YGKITTIE
-224 SQTYEDPMILAMNL
+224 SQTYEDPMILAMSL
-238 FENPDDNKTFLAKQI
+238 FENPENNKEYLAGQI
-253 GFSDKEIE
+253 GFSDKEIDTIYE
-261 QLYDNYRP
+261 NYRP
-269 LGACSGYMWND
+269 LGACSSYILND
-280 IINLADGNIDEMLK
+280 IRNLAGGNIDEMLNS
-294 HIEIIPVPMTES
+294 IEITPVPLTES
-306 LGTITGKYPAKD
+306 LGTVTGKYPAKD
-318 KITSSAVDLLGE
+318 KITSSSVDLLGE

-366 DEVFK
+366 DEIYK

-384 QNRVIEIDGYKWP
+384 QNRSIEIDGYKWP

-411 NRFLS
+411 HRFLS

-437 YKLQENL
+437 YKLQKDL
-444 TSYAIGNEAKTTL
+444 TGYAIGSEARTTL
-457 DRKDLHRDPNLN
+457 TNERLHQDPNLN
-469 YATSVAVVLTRLPR
+469 YAASIAVVLSRLPR
-483 SEKLTAIE
+483 SEKLTPVE
-491 TMKLS
+491 TMKLA

-509 AEVIDTLNQDPD
+509 AEVIDTLNQDPE
-521 ITKRFGQKGLGQR
+521 IINRFGQKGLGQR

-542 LIESSETNEGRC
+542 LIESSETNEGEC
-554 MFAYDIYKTLERVVL
+554 MFAYDTFKALERIIL
-569 DYVTEV
+569 DYVTEA

-644 ELKALKVD
+644 ELRALKID
-652 ERYIK
+652 ERYINS
-657 GVEERLGLKT
+657 VEERLGLKS
-667 EEQRETFRTSIRKI
+667 EEQRESFRTSIRKI
-681 YGQKISVDPN
+681 YGQKISVEPN

-733 LYDRMIDT
+733 LYDRMIAT
-741 MLNKLNYCKTCAQK
+741 MLEKLGYCKTCAQK

-762 QEDEN
+762 QEDEK

>member
-1 MMDQAAQFLRIVRSE
+1 MSK
-16 VLESI
+16 S
-21 YLLAK
+21 
-26 RDCKIHLQAQGSR
+26 S
-39 GSRRNRILYLIKPCP
+39 N
-54 RINSGF
+54 N
-60 QFRRCF
+60 
-66 EKDQWTLLKNKGE
+66 TLLDHLNK
-79 RKMTAKNGNRLQ
+79 
-91 HHLTAVKEGKRCF
+91 VKEGKRVY
-104 ENAFESIARMIL
+104 ENAFQGVARMIL
-116 ESEIE
+116 ESDIE
-121 KVVVNGRTTYD
+121 KVVVNGKTTYD
-132 FTIFRTGKKHI
+132 FSIFRNGKKHV
-143 IGIYDEINSFVSF
+143 IGMYDEINSFVSY
-156 VKDAAEGGSSKE
+156 VKDASEGGSSKE
-168 MAFVLVGEPGNGKT
+168 MAYVLVGEPGNGKT
-182 FFVEFLCSMYR
+182 FFVEFLCDRYR
-193 SFLANEK
+193 EFLSLSQ
-200 NRKYTFRF
+200 NRKYTFKF
-208 TNMDRLGS
+208 MDIDKLDH
-216 YGKISTIE
+216 YGRISVIE

-238 FENPDDNKTFLAKQI
+238 HESKEASKEYLAKQI
-253 GFSDKEIE
+253 GFSDQEIE
-261 QLYDNYRP
+261 KLYDQYRP
-269 LGACSGYMWND
+269 LGACSGYIWND
-280 IINLADGNIDEMLK
+280 LRSYTDDNLDEMLSY
-294 HIEIIPVPMTES
+294 IQIVPVPLTES
-306 LGTITGKYPAKD
+306 LGTVTGKYPAKD

-366 DEVFK
+366 DEIYK

-384 QNRVIEIDGYKWP
+384 QNRNIEIDGYKWP

-411 NRFLS
+411 HRFLA

-437 YKLQENL
+437 YKLQKDL
-444 TSYAIGNEAKTTL
+444 TQYTIGNESRTTIN
-457 DRKDLHRDPNLN
+457 REVLHQDPNLN
-469 YATSVAVVLTRLPR
+469 YSASVAAVLSRLPR
-483 SEKLTAIE
+483 SEKLTPVE
-491 TMKLS
+491 TMKLA

-509 AEVIDTLNQDPD
+509 AEVIDTLNQDPE
-521 ITKRFGQKGLGQR
+521 IINRFGQKGLGQR
-534 NLGRAIQL
+534 NLGRSIQL
-542 LIESSETNEGRC
+542 LMESSETNEGQC
-554 MFAYDIYKTLERVVL
+554 MFAYDIFRAYERVIL
-569 DYVTEV
+569 DYVTDA
-575 NDRAKYLED
+575 NDRTKYLED
-584 LKTAKGMYRE
+584 LKIAKGLYRE

-605 DEPFAIRKDVMNYV
+605 DEPLAIRKDVMNYV

-636 KYKDPQTG
+636 KYKNPQTS
-644 ELKALKVD
+644 ELKALKID
-652 ERYIK
+652 ERFINS
-657 GVEERLGLKT
+657 VEERLGLKT

-733 LYDRMIDT
+733 LYDRMVDT
-741 MLNKLNYCKTCAQK
+741 MLNKLNYCQTCAQK
-755 TIEYFCT
+755 SIEYFCT

>member
-1 MMDQAAQFLRIVRSE
+1 MANKNTSALHQ
-16 VLESI
+16 
-21 YLLAK
+21 
-26 RDCKIHLQAQGSR
+26 HL
-39 GSRRNRILYLIKPCP
+39 I
-54 RINSGF
+54 
-60 QFRRCF
+60 
-66 EKDQWTLLKNKGE
+66 E
-79 RKMTAKNGNRLQ
+79 
-91 HHLTAVKEGKRCF
+91 VKEGKRCF
-104 ENAFESIARMIL
+104 ENAFQGVARMIL
-116 ESEIE
+116 ESDIE
-121 KVVVNGRTTYD
+121 KVVVNGKTTYD
-132 FTIFRTGKKHI
+132 FSIFRTDKKHI
-143 IGIYDEINSFVSF
+143 IGMYDEINSFVSY
-156 VKDAAEGGSSKE
+156 VKDAAENGSSKE

-182 FFVEFLCSMYR
+182 FLVEYICQKYRHFLSIDG
-193 SFLANEK
+193 
-200 NRKYTFRF
+200 NRKYSFRF
-208 TNMDRLGS
+208 VGMDKIGG
-216 YGKISTIE
+216 YGKISAIE
-224 SQTYEDPMILAMNL
+224 SQTYEDPMILGMNVY
-238 FENPDDNKTFLAKQI
+238 DNADKSREFLSQEI
-253 GFSDKEIE
+253 GFSDNELE
-261 QLYDNYRP
+261 NLWVDYRP
-269 LGACSGYMWND
+269 LGACTAYIWND
-280 IINLADGNIDEMLK
+280 IINFTNGDLSQMLDFVQ
-294 HIEIIPVPMTES
+294 IFPVPMTES
-306 LGTITGKYPAKD
+306 LGTVTGKYPAKD

-330 ESIQRLLHI
+330 ESIQRLMHI
-339 TDTNNPYRFD
+339 TETNNPYRFD

-356 RVAGGGIHFS
+356 RVAGGGVHFS
-366 DEVFK
+366 DEIFK

-384 QNRVIEIDGYKWP
+384 QNRNIEIDGYKWP
-397 IDTLIVATSNNSEF
+397 IDTLIIATSNNSEF
-411 NRFLS
+411 NRFLA

-437 YKLQENL
+437 YKLQKDL
-444 TSYAIGNEAKTTL
+444 TLYAIGNETRTTL
-457 DRKDLHRDPNLN
+457 NREYLHQDPNVN
-469 YATSVAVVLTRLPR
+469 YAASVAVVLTRLAR
-483 SEKLTAIE
+483 SEKLTPIE
-491 TMKLS
+491 TMKLA

-509 AEVIDTLNQDPD
+509 AEVIDTLNQNPD

-542 LIESSETNEGRC
+542 LIESSETNEGKC
-554 MFAYDIYKTLERVVL
+554 MFAYDIFKALERIIL
-569 DYVTEV
+569 DYVTEA

-584 LKTAKGMYRE
+584 IKTAKGLYRE

-605 DEPFAIRKDVMNYV
+605 DEPLAIRKDVMNYV

-644 ELKALKVD
+644 ELRALKID

-657 GVEERLGLKT
+657 SVEERLGLKT
-667 EEQRETFRTSIRKI
+667 SEQRETFRTSIRKI

-733 LYDRMIDT
+733 LYDRMVDT
-741 MLNKLNYCKTCAQK
+741 MLNKLGYCQTCAQK
-755 TIEYFCT
+755 TIEYFCS

>member
-1 MMDQAAQFLRIVRSE
+1 MASPKKSSSLM
-16 VLESI
+16 
-21 YLLAK
+21 
-26 RDCKIHLQAQGSR
+26 
-39 GSRRNRILYLIKPCP
+39 
-54 RINSGF
+54 
-60 QFRRCF
+60 
-66 EKDQWTLLKNKGE
+66 
-79 RKMTAKNGNRLQ
+79 Q
-91 HHLTAVKEGKRCF
+91 HIAAVKDGDRAF
-104 ENAFESIARMIL
+104 ENAFQAVSRMIL
-116 ESEIE
+116 EAGFE

-132 FTIFRTGKKHI
+132 FAIFRSGRKHA
-143 IGIYDEINSFVSF
+143 IGMFDEINSFVSF

-182 FFVEFLCSMYR
+182 FFVELLCSSYR
-193 SFLANEK
+193 AFLAKEQ
-200 NRKYTFRF
+200 NRRYTFRY
-208 TNMDRLGS
+208 NGIDQLGS
-216 YGKISTIE
+216 YGRITTID

-238 FENPDDNKTFLAKQI
+238 FAEPEETRRYL
-253 GFSDKEIE
+253 SDKCKLDETSLAR
-261 QLYDNYRP
+261 LYDNYRP
-269 LGACSGYMWND
+269 MGACSGYIWND
-280 IINLADGNIDEMLK
+280 IRNHCDGDLAKMLEF
-294 HIEIIPVPMTES
+294 IEVIPVPLSES
-306 LGTITGKYPAKD
+306 LGTVTGKYPAKD

-356 RVAGGGIHFS
+356 RVGGGGIHFS
-366 DEVFK
+366 DEIFK

-384 QNRVIEIDGYKWP
+384 QNRAIEIDGYRWP

-411 NRFLS
+411 NRFLA

-437 YKLQENL
+437 YLLQEGL
-444 TSYAIGNEAKTTL
+444 TAYAIGGEARTTL
-457 DRKDLHRDPNLN
+457 TRESLHQDPNLN
-469 YATSVAVVLTRLPR
+469 YAASVGVVLSRIPR
-483 SEKLTAIE
+483 SEKLTPIE
-491 TMKLS
+491 TMKLA

-504 SIKTL
+504 SIKAL
-509 AEVIDTLNQDPD
+509 AEVIDTLGQDPD
-521 ITKRFGQKGLGQR
+521 ITKRFGQKGLGHR
-534 NLGRAIQL
+534 SLGKALQL
-542 LIESSETNEGRC
+542 LAESSETNEGRC
-554 MFAYDIYKTLERVVL
+554 MFAYDVFKTMERVTL
-569 DYVTEV
+569 DYVVET
-575 NDRAKYLED
+575 NDRAKFLED
-584 LKTAKGMYRE
+584 LKIARGLYRE

-605 DEPFAIRKDVMNYV
+605 DEPYAIRKDVMNYV

-626 AENLGPDKMW
+626 AENLGADKMW
-636 KYKDPQTG
+636 KYKDPQSGT
-644 ELKALKVD
+644 LKALKID
-652 ERYIK
+652 ERYVK
-657 GVEERLGLKT
+657 SVEERIGLKT
-667 EEQRETFRTSIRKI
+667 EEQRDSFRTTIRKI
-681 YGQKISVDPN
+681 YGQKISMDPN

-733 LYDRMIDT
+733 LYDRMIST
-741 MLNKLNYCKTCAQK
+741 MLEKLGYCRTCAQK

>member
-1 MMDQAAQFLRIVRSE
+1 MANNSNQTLHN
-16 VLESI
+16 
-21 YLLAK
+21 
-26 RDCKIHLQAQGSR
+26 HLV
-39 GSRRNRILYLIKPCP
+39 
-54 RINSGF
+54 
-60 QFRRCF
+60 
-66 EKDQWTLLKNKGE
+66 
-79 RKMTAKNGNRLQ
+79 
-91 HHLTAVKEGKRCF
+91 AVKESKRCF
-104 ENAFESIARMIL
+104 ENAFQGVSRMIL
-116 ESEIE
+116 ESDIE
-121 KVVVNGRTTYD
+121 KITVKGKTTYT
-132 FTIFRTGKKHI
+132 FQLFNTGAKHI
-143 IGIYDEINSFVSF
+143 IGMYDEINSFVSF
-156 VKDAAEGGSSKE
+156 VKDAAENGSSKE

-182 FFVEFLCSMYR
+182 FFVDFLCSKYR
-193 SFLANEK
+193 QFLSRDK

-208 TNMDRLGS
+208 NNLDKLNG
-216 YGKISTIE
+216 YGKISSVE
-224 SQTYEDPMILAMNL
+224 SQTFEDPMILAMNI
-238 FENPDDNKTFLAKQI
+238 FDDPQESKNYLSEKI
-253 GFSDKEIE
+253 GFTDQQIE
-261 QLYDNYRP
+261 VHYENYRP
-269 LGACSGYMWND
+269 LGACSGYIWNS
-280 IINLADGNIDEMLK
+280 IRNCADGDTEKMLDF
-294 HIEIIPVPMTES
+294 IEITPVPLTES
-306 LGTITGKYPAKD
+306 LGTVTGKYPAKD
-318 KITSSAVDLLGE
+318 KITSSAVDLHGE

-366 DEVFK
+366 DEIFK

-384 QNRVIEIDGYKWP
+384 QNRSIEIDGFKWP
-397 IDTLIVATSNNSEF
+397 IDTLIIATSNNSEF
-411 NRFLS
+411 NRFLA

-430 YVSHNTN
+430 YVSHNTD
-437 YKLQENL
+437 YKLQQHL
-444 TSYAIGNEAKTTL
+444 TSYAIGSDTKTTL
-457 DRKDLHRDPNLN
+457 NKESLHKDPNLN
-469 YATSVAVVLTRLPR
+469 YSASVAVVLSRLPR

-491 TMKLS
+491 TMKLA

-509 AEVIDTLNQDPD
+509 SEVIDTLNHEPD

-542 LIESSETNEGRC
+542 LIESSETNEGQC
-554 MFAYDIYKTLERVVL
+554 MFAYDIFKTLERVVL
-569 DYVTEV
+569 DYVNDA
-575 NDRAKYLED
+575 NDRIKFLED

-594 RIMTEMFNAYM
+594 RVMTEMFNAYM
-605 DEPFAIRKDVMNYV
+605 DEPLAIRKDVLNYV

-644 ELKALKVD
+644 ELQAMRID

-657 GVEERLGLKT
+657 SIEERLGLKT
-667 EEQRETFRTSIRKI
+667 QEKRDTFRTSIRKI

-741 MLNKLNYCKTCAQK
+741 MLTKLHYCKTCAQK

-762 QEDEN
+762 QEDGR

>member
-1 MMDQAAQFLRIVRSE
+1 MAKKAQSQPKSQLHE
-16 VLESI
+16 H
-21 YLLAK
+21 
-26 RDCKIHLQAQGSR
+26 C
-39 GSRRNRILYLIKPCP
+39 
-54 RINSGF
+54 
-60 QFRRCF
+60 
-66 EKDQWTLLKNKGE
+66 
-79 RKMTAKNGNRLQ
+79 M
-91 HHLTAVKEGKRCF
+91 AVQEQRRCF
-104 ENAFESIARMIL
+104 ENAFQSVARMVL
-116 ESEIE
+116 ESNID
-121 KVVVNGRTTYD
+121 KVVVNAKTTYD
-132 FTIFRTGKKHI
+132 FSIFRNGQKHV
-143 IGIYDEINSFVSF
+143 IGMYDEINSFVSY
-156 VKDAAEGGSSKE
+156 VKDAAENGSSKE

-182 FFVEFLCSMYR
+182 FFVDYLCGHYRAFLSKD
-193 SFLANEK
+193 E

-208 TNMDRLGS
+208 NNMAALGN
-216 YGKISTIE
+216 YGRIQMIE

-238 FENPDDNKTFLAKQI
+238 FDTPDENKSFLAAEFGFKDKQI
-253 GFSDKEIE
+253 DV
-261 QLYDNYRP
+261 LYENYRP
-269 LGACSGYMWND
+269 LGACSGYIWNNLRESTGDD
-280 IINLADGNIDEMLK
+280 INKMLELID
-294 HIEIIPVPMTES
+294 IIPVPLTES
-306 LGTITGKYPAKD
+306 LGTVTGKYPAKD

-330 ESIQRLLHI
+330 ESIQRLMHI

-356 RVAGGGIHFS
+356 RVAGGGIHFA
-366 DEVFK
+366 DEIYK

-384 QNRVIEIDGYKWP
+384 QNRNIEIDGYKWP
-397 IDTLIVATSNNSEF
+397 IDTLIIATSNNSEF
-411 NRFLS
+411 NRFLA

-437 YKLQENL
+437 YKLQDEL
-444 TSYAIGNEAKTTL
+444 TGYAIGNEERTTL
-457 DRKDLHRDPNLN
+457 MREALHQDPNLN
-469 YATSVAVVLTRLPR
+469 YAASVASVLTRLPR
-483 SEKLTAIE
+483 SEKLTPIE
-491 TMKLS
+491 TMKLA

-509 AEVIDTLNQDPD
+509 AEVIDNLNQEPD

-542 LIESSETNEGRC
+542 LIESSETNEGQC
-554 MFAYDIYKTLERVVL
+554 MFAYDVYNALDRIIL
-569 DYVTEV
+569 DYVTDS
-575 NDRAKYLED
+575 NDRGKYLED
-584 LKTAKGMYRE
+584 IKIAKGMYRE

-605 DEPFAIRKDVMNYV
+605 DEPLAIRKDVMNYV

-644 ELKALKVD
+644 ELKALKID
-652 ERYIK
+652 QRYVK
-657 GVEERLGLKT
+657 SVEERLGLKT

-733 LYDRMIDT
+733 LYDRMVDT
-741 MLNKLNYCKTCAQK
+741 MLNKLGYCRTCAQK

>member
-1 MMDQAAQFLRIVRSE
+1 MATNPKSL
-16 VLESI
+16 
-21 YLLAK
+21 
-26 RDCKIHLQAQGSR
+26 H
-39 GSRRNRILYLIKPCP
+39 
-54 RINSGF
+54 
-60 QFRRCF
+60 
-66 EKDQWTLLKNKGE
+66 
-79 RKMTAKNGNRLQ
+79 

-104 ENAFESIARMIL
+104 ENAFQSVSRMIL
-116 ESEIE
+116 QSKID
-121 KVVVNGRTTYD
+121 KVVVNGKTTYD
-132 FTIFRTGKKHI
+132 FSIFRNGSKHV
-143 IGIYDEINSFVSF
+143 IGMYDEINSFVSY

-182 FFVEFLCSMYR
+182 FFVEYLASKYR
-193 SFLANEK
+193 SFLTIDE
-200 NRKYTFRF
+200 NRKYTFKF
-208 TNMDRLGS
+208 LDLEKFGN
-216 YGKISTIE
+216 YGKIKTIE

-238 FENPDDNKTFLAKQI
+238 FEDPEENKSYLAKTI
-253 GFSDKEIE
+253 GFSDQEIE
-261 QLYDNYRP
+261 TLYENYRP
-269 LGACSGYMWND
+269 LGACSGYIWND
-280 IINLADGNIDEMLK
+280 IMSFTGGKIDDMLQS
-294 HIEIIPVPMTES
+294 IEIIPVPLTES
-306 LGTITGKYPAKD
+306 LGTVTGKYPAKD

-339 TDTNNPYRFD
+339 SDTNNPYRFD

-366 DEVFK
+366 DEIFK

-384 QNRVIEIDGYKWP
+384 QNRSIEIDGYKWP
-397 IDTLIVATSNNSEF
+397 IDSLIVATSNNSEF
-411 NRFLS
+411 HRFLS

-437 YKLQENL
+437 YKLQKEL
-444 TSYAIGNEAKTTL
+444 TLYTLGSETRTTL
-457 DRKDLHRDPNLN
+457 TREDLHQDPNLN
-469 YATSVAVVLTRLPR
+469 YSASVAAVLSRLPR
-483 SEKLTAIE
+483 SEKLTPVE

-504 SIKTL
+504 SIKTV
-509 AEVIDTLNQDPD
+509 AEVIDTLNQDPE
-521 ITKRFGQKGLGQR
+521 IINRFGQKGLGQR

-542 LIESSETNEGRC
+542 MIESSETNEGRC
-554 MFAYDIYKTLERVVL
+554 MFAYDIFKALDRIVL
-569 DYVTEV
+569 DYVTEA
-575 NDRAKYLED
+575 NDRAKYLDD
-584 LKTAKGMYRE
+584 LKTAKGLYRE

-605 DEPFAIRKDVMNYV
+605 DEPLAIRKDVMNYV

-626 AENLGPDKMW
+626 AENLGADKMW
-636 KYKDPQTG
+636 KYKDPQGG
-644 ELKALKVD
+644 ELKALKID
-652 ERYIK
+652 ERYINS
-657 GVEERLGLKT
+657 VEERLGLKT
-667 EEQRETFRTSIRKI
+667 EEQRESFRTSIRKI
-681 YGQKISVDPN
+681 YGQKISVDPD

-741 MLNKLNYCKTCAQK
+741 MLTKLGYCKTCAQK

-762 QEDEN
+762 QEDEK

>member
-1 MMDQAAQFLRIVRSE
+1 MA
-16 VLESI
+16 
-21 YLLAK
+21 
-26 RDCKIHLQAQGSR
+26 
-39 GSRRNRILYLIKPCP
+39 
-54 RINSGF
+54 NSTNN
-60 QFRRCF
+60 
-66 EKDQWTLLKNKGE
+66 TLH
-79 RKMTAKNGNRLQ
+79 
-91 HHLTAVKEGKRCF
+91 HHLTAVKDGKRTF
-104 ENAFESIARMIL
+104 ENAFQSVARMIL
-116 ESEIE
+116 HSEIE
-121 KVVVNGRTTYD
+121 KVVVNGKTTYD
-132 FTIFRTGKKHI
+132 FSIFRTGNKHI
-143 IGIYDEINSFVSF
+143 ISMYDEINSFVSY
-156 VKDAAEGGSSKE
+156 VKDAAEKGSSKE
-168 MAFVLVGEPGNGKT
+168 MAYVLVGEPGNGKT
-182 FFVEFLCSMYR
+182 FFIEFLCDKYR
-193 SFLANEK
+193 SFLAEEK
-200 NRKYTFRF
+200 NRKHTFKFR
-208 TNMDRLGS
+208 NMDKFGS
-216 YGKISTIE
+216 YGRIATIE
-224 SQTYEDPMILAMNL
+224 SQTYEDPMILAMSL
-238 FENPDDNKTFLAKQI
+238 FEKPDENRTFLAKQI
-253 GFSDKEIE
+253 GFSDDEIKK
-261 QLYDNYRP
+261 LYENYRP
-269 LGACSGYMWND
+269 LGACSSYIWND
-280 IINLADGNIDEMLK
+280 IRNFADGDIYKMLEFV
-294 HIEIIPVPMTES
+294 EIVPVPLIES
-306 LGTITGKYPAKD
+306 MGTVTGKYPAKD

-349 LRRGALA
+349 LRRGALS
-356 RVAGGGIHFS
+356 RVGGGGIHFS
-366 DEVFK
+366 DEIFK

-411 NRFLS
+411 HRFLA

-437 YKLQENL
+437 YKLQKDL
-444 TSYAIGNEAKTTL
+444 TLYAIGSETRTTL
-457 DRKDLHRDPNLN
+457 TLEYLHQDPNLN
-469 YATSVAVVLTRLPR
+469 YAASVAAVLSRLPR
-483 SEKLTAIE
+483 SEKLTPVE
-491 TMKLS
+491 TMKLA

-509 AEVIDTLNQDPD
+509 AEVIDMLNQDPE
-521 ITKRFGQKGLGQR
+521 ITNRFGQKGLGQR

-554 MFAYDIYKTLERVVL
+554 MFAYDIYKALERIIL
-569 DYVTEV
+569 DYVTEA
-575 NDRAKYLED
+575 NDRTKYLED
-584 LKTAKGMYRE
+584 LKTAKGLYRE
-594 RIMTEMFNAYM
+594 RIMTEIFNAYM

-644 ELKALKVD
+644 ELRALKID
-652 ERYIK
+652 ERYINS
-657 GVEERLGLKT
+657 VEERLELKT
-667 EEQRETFRTSIRKI
+667 EEQRQTFRTSIRKI
-681 YGQKISVDPN
+681 YGQKISVEPD

-703 VTDVR
+703 ITDVR

-741 MLNKLNYCKTCAQK
+741 MLNKLKYCKTCAQK

-762 QEDEN
+762 QEDEK